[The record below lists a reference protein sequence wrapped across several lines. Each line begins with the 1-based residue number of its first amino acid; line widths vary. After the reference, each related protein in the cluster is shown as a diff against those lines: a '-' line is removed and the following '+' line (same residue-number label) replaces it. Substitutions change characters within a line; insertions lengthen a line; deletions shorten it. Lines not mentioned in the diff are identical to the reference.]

1 MGKVTAKR
9 TLGTKAGRS
18 LIVATGVMIGVAGP
32 AIAAAD
38 SPSSTAAG
46 APVAANSSTTTPSTL
61 GEIVVTAE
69 KRDATVQR
77 TPISIT
83 ALKGSDLLQAGV
95 TNLAEVAQQTPGVSL
110 KTGGPGQNEFEMR
123 GLNSAGGN
131 SPTVGFYLDDTSL
144 TTFAYATAGKVVID
158 PDLYDLN
165 RVEVLRGPQ
174 GTLYGSGSM
183 GGTIRLIS
191 NQPALDAFHASG
203 EVTGSGT
210 EGGGA
215 NGGVNAMVNIPLVND
230 QLALRIVGTDKYTS
244 GWIDRIVEDSFPLPT
259 NGGLT
264 RGDVAGTPAS
274 QVASDV
280 NWEHLQAA
288 RATVLYQPTSRL
300 SITGMIMTQE
310 INSGGQS
317 LVDDPPGNVEAH
329 YQPFNSPEP
338 VTDRFQLYSLAI
350 KYDFDGFQVES
361 ATAHWSR
368 VLTQVQDGSEVMQDV
383 LGLPAYGV
391 ADGGLGVD
399 PWLEQDSANQT
410 SEELRVTSTG
420 KGPFQWQGGF
430 YYGDLASKTIQYSN
444 DAAAGPLFGVT
455 TLFNENVPQDFDQKS
470 VFGEVS
476 YQITSSL
483 KATAGVRY
491 FTFDNTFKTTEYGFF
506 GPYGDLT
513 PGTSQ
518 SEAKDDGFNPKFNLA
533 YEPNRDLTVYATA
546 SKGFRPGGGNEI
558 VPTTSA
564 TAEGQACG
572 ADLAA
577 FGKTSNPSTYGPD
590 SVWNYELGE
599 KARLFAG
606 RLSVNASTYYESWSN
621 IQREVTLNCGY
632 IYTDN
637 AGSAAVYGDELEVA
651 AQLGYGLTVSINGG
665 YTHATYTKD
674 SLEADVT
681 KGERLPDVPLWT
693 TSQSLI
699 WRHDLSDAYTL
710 VARATNDYIDSRTDV
725 TYYVDTLPAYDLVSA
740 RVGVTAAKG
749 WAAFL
754 FIDNLTNKHALLNAI
769 NSQVLN
775 IPTLT
780 RDSTNQPR
788 TIGVDLTYGF

>member
-1 MGKVTAKR
+1 MGRARAKHY
-9 TLGTKAGRS
+9 LGTGSRRS
-18 LIVATGVMIGVAGP
+18 LIIATGVLAGLSGP
-32 AIAAAD
+32 VIAQAAD
-38 SPSSTAAG
+38 TGSP
-46 APVAANSSTTTPSTL
+46 APASAPITTNANSTL

-69 KRDATVQR
+69 RRDATVQR

-83 ALKGSDLLQAGV
+83 ALKGADLVQAGI
-95 TNLAEVAQQTPGVSL
+95 TNLAEVAEQTPGVSL

-191 NQPALDAFHASG
+191 NPPALDRFHASG
-203 EVTGSGT
+203 EVIGSGT
-210 EGGGA
+210 QGGGA
-215 NGGVNAMVNIPLVND
+215 NGDVNAMINIPLIKD
-230 QLALRIVGTDKYTS
+230 QLALRVVGTDKYVS
-244 GWIDRIVEDSFPLPT
+244 GWIDRIVPQSFPLPT

-264 RGDVAGTPAS
+264 RGDVTASPAA
-274 QVASDV
+274 QVTSGV
-280 NWEHLQAA
+280 NSEHLQAA
-288 RATVLYQPTSRL
+288 RATLLYQPTSRL

-338 VTDRFQLYSLAI
+338 VTDRFQLYALTINYA
-350 KYDFDGFQVES
+350 FDGFQVVS
-361 ATAHWSR
+361 STSHWSR
-368 VLTQVQDGSEVMQDV
+368 VLTQVQDGAEVMQDV
-383 LGLPAYGV
+383 LGLPAYDV

-399 PWLEQDSANQT
+399 PWVEQDSANQT
-410 SEELRVTSTG
+410 SEELRITSTG
-420 KGPFQWQGGF
+420 KGAFQWQGGF
-430 YYGDLASKTIQYSN
+430 YYGDLASKTIQFSN

-476 YQITSSL
+476 YQVMPSL

-491 FTFDNTFKTTEYGFF
+491 FTFDNTFKTTEFGFF

-518 SEAKDDGFNPKFNLA
+518 SEAKDNGFNPKFNLA

-558 VPTTSA
+558 VPTTQA

-577 FGKTSNPSTYGPD
+577 FGKTSNPSAYGPD

-599 KARLFAG
+599 KARLFSG
-606 RLSVNASTYYESWSN
+606 RLSINASTYYETWNN

-637 AGSAAVYGDELEVA
+637 AGQAVVYGDELEVA
-651 AQLGYGLTVSINGG
+651 AQLGYGLTLNINGG

-674 SLEADVT
+674 SLEANVT
-681 KGERLPDVPLWT
+681 KGERLPDVPEWT
-693 TSQSLI
+693 TSQSLV
-699 WRHDLSDAYTL
+699 WRHTLSDAYTL

-725 TYYVDTLPAYDLVSA
+725 TYAIDTLPAYDLVSA
-740 RVGVTAAKG
+740 RIGVTAAEG
-749 WAAFL
+749 WSAFL

-780 RDSTNQPR
+780 RDTTNQPR

>member
-1 MGKVTAKR
+1 
-9 TLGTKAGRS
+9 
-18 LIVATGVMIGVAGP
+18 LIVATGVVVSLSGP
-32 AIAAAD
+32 VIAAAAEYQNA
-38 SPSSTAAG
+38 SPSS
-46 APVAANSSTTTPSTL
+46 APVATNSNTTL

-69 KRDATVQR
+69 KRDATVQK

-83 ALKGSDLLQAGV
+83 ALKGSDLVQAGV

-191 NQPALDAFHASG
+191 NPPALDAYHASG
-203 EVTGSGT
+203 ELTGSGT
-210 EGGGA
+210 EGAGA
-215 NGGVNAMVNIPLVND
+215 NGTVNAMVNVPLIKD
-230 QLALRIVGTDKYTS
+230 QLALRVVGTDKYTS
-244 GWIDRIVEDSFPLPT
+244 GWIDRIVEDNFPLPT

-264 RGDVAGTPAS
+264 RGDVVGTPAS
-274 QVASDV
+274 HVASDV
-280 NWEHLQAA
+280 NWERLQAI
-288 RATVLYQPTSRL
+288 RATLLYQPTSRL
-300 SITGMIMTQE
+300 SITGTIMTQA

-338 VTDRFQLYSLAI
+338 VTDRFQLYALTVRYA
-350 KYDFDGFQVES
+350 FDGFQVES
-361 ATAHWSR
+361 ASSHWSR
-368 VLTQVQDGSEVMQDV
+368 VLTQIQDGSEVMQDV
-383 LGLPAYGV
+383 LGLPDYSV
-391 ADGGLGVD
+391 AGGGLGVD
-399 PWLEQDSANQT
+399 PWREQDSANQT
-410 SEELRVTSTG
+410 SEEIRVTSTG

-430 YYGDLASKTIQYSN
+430 YYGDLASKTIQFSN
-444 DAAAGPLFGVT
+444 DDAAGPLFGVT

-470 VFGEVS
+470 LFGEVS
-476 YQITSSL
+476 YQFTQSL

-491 FTFDNTFKTTEYGFF
+491 FTFDNTFKTTEFGFF

-518 SEAKDDGFNPKFNLA
+518 SEAKDHGFNPKFNLA

-572 ADLAA
+572 ADLAG

-599 KARLFAG
+599 KARLFSG
-606 RLSVNASTYYESWSN
+606 RLSINASTYYESWSN

-637 AGSAAVYGDELEVA
+637 AGSATVYGDEVEVA
-651 AQLGYGLTVSINGG
+651 AQLGYGLTLSVNGG
-665 YTHATYTKD
+665 YSHATYTKD

-699 WRHDLSDAYTL
+699 WRHPLSDAYTL

-740 RVGVTAAKG
+740 RIGVTAAKG

-754 FIDNLTNKHALLNAI
+754 FVDNLTNKHALLNAI

-780 RDSTNQPR
+780 RDTTNQPR
-788 TIGVDLTYGF
+788 TMGVDLTYGF